1 MNDLLTLLSEN
12 ARLTAAQLAVMLNK
26 TEAEVAAAVKS
37 YEESGVIKGYKALI
51 DWDKAPVKSASAIIE
66 LKVTPKKETGFD
78 EIARRVMAFDEV
90 ESVYLMAGAYDF
102 AVIVRAA
109 TIQDIAMFVAK
120 RLSTLDSVISTATH
134 FVLTRYKDSG
144 MILSDDGDVDE
155 RGDMWL

>member
-144 MILSDDGDVDE
+144 MILCDDCDVDE

>member
-134 FVLTRYKDSG
+134 FVLTRYK
-144 MILSDDGDVDE
+144 E
-155 RGDMWL
+155 

>member
-78 EIARRVMAFDEV
+78 AVSYTHLTLPTIY
-90 ESVYLMAGAYDF
+90 SV
-102 AVIVRAA
+102 
-109 TIQDIAMFVAK
+109 
-120 RLSTLDSVISTATH
+120 
-134 FVLTRYKDSG
+134 
-144 MILSDDGDVDE
+144 
-155 RGDMWL
+155 

>member
-51 DWDKAPVKSASAIIE
+51 DWDKAPVKSASAITRLAISS
-66 LKVTPKKETGFD
+66 KPVSFFGVTFSS
-78 EIARRVMAFDEV
+78 I
-90 ESVYLMAGAYDF
+90 MAGAYDF

-144 MILSDDGDVDE
+144 MILCDDGDVDE

>member
-120 RLSTLDSVISTATH
+120 RCPPWIPLFPQPL
-134 FVLTRYKDSG
+134 
-144 MILSDDGDVDE
+144 ILC
-155 RGDMWL
+155 

>member
-66 LKVTPKKETGFD
+66 LKVTPKKETG
-78 EIARRVMAFDEV
+78 AR
-90 ESVYLMAGAYDF
+90 SCCT
-102 AVIVRAA
+102 VIWSRCSSG
-109 TIQDIAMFVAK
+109 TISSPIF
-120 RLSTLDSVISTATH
+120 TN
-134 FVLTRYKDSG
+134 RYA
-144 MILSDDGDVDE
+144 
-155 RGDMWL
+155 

>member
-120 RLSTLDSVISTATH
+120 RLSTCLLYTSPSPRD
-134 FVLTRYKDSG
+134 
-144 MILSDDGDVDE
+144 
-155 RGDMWL
+155 

>member
-134 FVLTRYKDSG
+134 
-144 MILSDDGDVDE
+144 
-155 RGDMWL
+155 

>member
-90 ESVYLMAGAYDF
+90 ESVYLMAGA
-102 AVIVRAA
+102 
-109 TIQDIAMFVAK
+109 TIS
-120 RLSTLDSVISTATH
+120 L
-134 FVLTRYKDSG
+134 
-144 MILSDDGDVDE
+144 
-155 RGDMWL
+155 

>member
-144 MILSDDGDVDE
+144 MILGDDGDVDE

>member
-109 TIQDIAMFVAK
+109 TIPGYRYVRGK
-120 RLSTLDSVISTATH
+120 SVCPPWIPL
-134 FVLTRYKDSG
+134 FPQPL
-144 MILSDDGDVDE
+144 ILC
-155 RGDMWL
+155 

>member
-144 MILSDDGDVDE
+144 MILCDDGDVHE

>member
-90 ESVYLMAGAYDF
+90 ESVYLMA
-102 AVIVRAA
+102 A

-144 MILSDDGDVDE
+144 MILCDDGDVDE

>member
-90 ESVYLMAGAYDF
+90 ESVYLGYRY
-102 AVIVRAA
+102 VRGKA
-109 TIQDIAMFVAK
+109 FVH
-120 RLSTLDSVISTATH
+120 LG
-134 FVLTRYKDSG
+134 FRYFHSHSFCADQ
-144 MILSDDGDVDE
+144 V
-155 RGDMWL
+155 